1 MVKISVELSEVEAE
15 ALAQFLK
22 RVGWVDWRQNAVND
36 AEAAEMRAAC
46 ECKVARVRH
55 QAGCFFGIDSGQF
68 S

>member
-46 ECKVARVRH
+46 EVVQRALR
-55 QAGCFFGIDSGQF
+55 DSGF
-68 S
+68 APRYGAHR